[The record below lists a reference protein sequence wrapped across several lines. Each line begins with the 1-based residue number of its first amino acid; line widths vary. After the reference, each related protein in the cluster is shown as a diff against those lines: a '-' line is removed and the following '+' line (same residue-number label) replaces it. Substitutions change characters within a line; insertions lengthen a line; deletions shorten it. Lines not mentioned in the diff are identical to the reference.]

1 MCLKISLE
9 HPDEVVDDEDDDVAE
24 ERDRVMSGDA
34 KDDTLVLHELTKVCV
49 TVQTRIILTASFLLW
64 QEMTVTNQFYF

>member
-1 MCLKISLE
+1 MD

-34 KDDTLVLHELTKVCV
+34 EDDTLVLHELTKVCII
-49 TVQTRIILTASFLLW
+49 VQKRLILTAFLRLW
-64 QEMTVTNQFYF
+64 QAMTLANHFYL